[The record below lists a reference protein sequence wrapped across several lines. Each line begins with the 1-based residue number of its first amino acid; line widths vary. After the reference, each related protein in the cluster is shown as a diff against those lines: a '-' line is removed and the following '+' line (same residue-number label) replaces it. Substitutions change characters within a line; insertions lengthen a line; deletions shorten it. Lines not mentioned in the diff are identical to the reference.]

1 MKKKNEVT
9 EKITRAPISSL
20 LLPKQQTM
28 KSSVTSSFNGN
39 ISTKNEG
46 FNAFNQK
53 RKSVDF
59 SEATNAK
66 LNCESVKPKQDY
78 LKGGIVQSLD
88 FSSKLAKVKNKVYKV
103 SKAVKEYCYVEDQ
116 NGRGYME
123 DFCKIID
130 NFNGNPN
137 LALYVLVDGHG
148 GSEAAIFC
156 KDRFPEIL
164 KEYLLETS
172 GKINEKSFIDC
183 VKSLSFEM
191 KGYDWS
197 GYQGTTMNIVLVV
210 KVYDIISGDKIS
222 IHSANVG
229 DSRTVL
235 LNEFQATRMSYDH
248 KASDLE
254 EKRRI
259 EKAGGSVF
267 GDRLMGQ
274 LALSRSLGDFEY
286 CSLGLISS
294 PYYQSATVKLNGVST
309 FLIVASDGLWDVIN
323 DDELPNHLKKSS
335 FDTQNLAS
343 RLVDEGKLI
352 GSMDN
357 ISCLVIKLN

>member
-9 EKITRAPISSL
+9 EKITRAPINSL
-20 LLPKQQTM
+20 LLPKQSTL
-28 KSSVTSSFNGN
+28 KSSISSSFNETQTSN
-39 ISTKNEG
+39 NNG
-46 FNAFNQK
+46 FNAFTKK
-53 RKSVDF
+53 RKSLDLNYE
-59 SEATNAK
+59 SGSK
-66 LNCESVKPKQDY
+66 LKCETVKPKTDNFK
-78 LKGGIVQSLD
+78 LGNMKIPD
-88 FSSKLAKVKNKVYKV
+88 FENKIGKVKNKIFKISKV
-103 SKAVKEYCYVEDQ
+103 VKEYCYVEDQ

-137 LALYVLVDGHG
+137 LALFVLVDGHG
-148 GSEAAIFC
+148 GSDAATFC

-164 KEYLLETS
+164 REYLVENS
-172 GKINEKSFIDC
+172 SKINEKSFTDC
-183 VKSLSFEM
+183 VKALTYEM
-191 KGYDWS
+191 KGYEWS
-197 GYQGTTMNIVLVV
+197 GYQGTTLNVVLII
-210 KVYDIISGDKIS
+210 KIYDIISGDKLI

-235 LNEFQATRMSYDH
+235 LNEFQTTRLSYDH
-248 KASDLE
+248 KASDID

-267 GDRLMGQ
+267 SDRLMGQ
-274 LALSRSLGDFEY
+274 LALSRSIGDFEY
-286 CSLGLISS
+286 ISLGLISV
-294 PYYQSATVKLNGVST
+294 PYYQSATIKLNGTNT
-309 FLIVASDGLWDVIN
+309 FLIVASDGLWDVIHDN
-323 DDELPNHLKKSS
+323 QLPTHLKKSN

-343 RLVDEGKLI
+343 KLVEEAKKI